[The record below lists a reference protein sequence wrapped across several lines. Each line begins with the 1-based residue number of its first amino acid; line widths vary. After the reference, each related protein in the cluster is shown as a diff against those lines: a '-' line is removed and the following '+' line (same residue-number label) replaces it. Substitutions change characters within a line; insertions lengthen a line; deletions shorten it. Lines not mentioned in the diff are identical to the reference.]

1 MSQSKMAVYQ
11 DFVAVYKDWPVSF
24 FLWEIISLHTS
35 CMVVIVIVMWSKCMQ
50 VDPVGPSCTSINQLV
65 YTIAEG
71 RRLQ

>member
-11 DFVAVYKDWPVSF
+11 DFVGAYKDWPVSF

-35 CMVVIVIVMWSKCMQ
+35 CMVVIVIVMWTKCMQ